1 MTLFNGIMPFY
12 PQPRYDSVISV
23 PLLVIIV
30 VFLSLA
36 ASFLL
41 ILPGIRGHSRWFWCV
56 RILLSLFIGTEIV
69 AANFSGE
76 WYVGQVK
83 ANTSY
88 KAFTSAQ
95 VTANIGLQVGLG
107 GVNITLTGTPVYQLN
122 ETIDYNEKFSWR
134 FGDKYAEEYEKAL
147 QKGLPN
153 PVLYLAEKFTPG
165 SPCGL
170 YRQYRL
176 AGHYAS
182 ATLWVAF
189 CFWLLSNALLSMP
202 APLYG
207 GLSLLLTGAFVF
219 FAIFS
224 FASISSVPLCP
235 IRLGSELLTAHY
247 GTAFWITVA
256 TGILCLLLGGMVVC
270 LHYTHPSA
278 LRTFLDLSDDHVRTS
293 GQVKCAMPQMY
304 SNSIH
309 LHQKFKPATPDIQLA
324 VRL

>member
-1 MTLFNGIMPFY
+1 MTLFNGELPFY
-12 PQPRYDSVISV
+12 PRPHFAAGISV
-23 PLLVIIV
+23 PLLVVIV
-30 VFLSLA
+30 VFLALA

-56 RILLSLFIGTEIV
+56 RILISLFIGAEIV
-69 AANFSGE
+69 AVNFSGE
-76 WYVGQVK
+76 WYVGRVR

-95 VTANIGLQVGLG
+95 VHADIGLQVGLE
-107 GVNITLTGTPVYQLN
+107 GVNITLRGVPVYQLN
-122 ETIDYNEKFSWR
+122 ETINYNEKFSWR
-134 FGDKYAEEYEKAL
+134 FGDKYSEEYEEAL
-147 QKGLPN
+147 ERGLPN
-153 PVLYLAEKFTPG
+153 PVLYLAEKFTPA

-202 APLYG
+202 VPLYG
-207 GLSLLLTGAFVF
+207 GLSLLFAGAFVF

-224 FASISSVPLCP
+224 FVSISSVPLCP
-235 IRLGSELLTAHY
+235 IHLGSKLLTTHY
-247 GTAFWITVA
+247 GVAFWITLA

-270 LHYTHPSA
+270 LHYTKPSA
-278 LRTFLDLSDDHVRTS
+278 LRTFLDLSDDHVVQAKSLT
-293 GQVKCAMPQMY
+293 PHFY
-304 SNSIH
+304 SNP
-309 LHQKFKPATPDIQLA
+309 LHQSQKCKEGKPDIQL
-324 VRL
+324 VVCI

>member
-1 MTLFNGIMPFY
+1 MTLFNGELPFY
-12 PQPRYDSVISV
+12 PRPRYAAGINV
-23 PLLVIIV
+23 PLLVVIV
-30 VFLSLA
+30 VFLALA
-36 ASFLL
+36 VSFLL

-56 RILLSLFIGTEIV
+56 RILLSLFIGAEIV
-69 AANFSGE
+69 AVNFSGE

-95 VTANIGLQVGLG
+95 VSADIGLQVGLG
-107 GVNITLTGTPVYQLN
+107 GVNITLTGTPMYQLN
-122 ETIDYNEKFSWR
+122 EIIDYNEKFSWS
-134 FGDKYAEEYEKAL
+134 FGDKYTEEYEEAL

-153 PVLYLAEKFTPG
+153 PVLYLAEKFTPV

-170 YRQYRL
+170 YQQYRL

-235 IRLGSELLTAHY
+235 IRLGSEVLTTHY
-247 GTAFWITVA
+247 GAAFWTTLA
-256 TGILCLLLGGMVVC
+256 TGFLCLLLGGMVVC

-278 LRTFLDLSDDHVRTS
+278 LRTFLDLSDGHVVETRNL
-293 GQVKCAMPQMY
+293 MPQIY
-304 SNSIH
+304 SNPLH
-309 LHQKFKPATPDIQLA
+309 LPQKCKPATPDIQLA
-324 VRL
+324 VLS